1 MDKMKCKYIYIL
13 KIILVVLVVTVTW
26 LVIMPHNTRILGDG
40 YWYDI
45 EGKRVFGPDIDIPPT
60 AKIIKCKR
68 DYVIVEQYPPK
79 YDDAIYEYE
88 YNYPYGRDTT
98 YYWIIYKKEHSFVG
112 PFLRSE
118 LDFILLE
125 RNIQL

>member
-1 MDKMKCKYIYIL
+1 MDKMKCKYIL

-26 LVIMPHNTRILGDG
+26 LVIMPYNTRILGDG

-60 AKIIKCKR
+60 AKIVECTRYYI
-68 DYVIVEQYPPK
+68 IVEQHPK
-79 YDDAIYEYE
+79 PEREDAMYEYE

-98 YYWIIYKKEHSFVG
+98 YYWIIYKKENSFIG
-112 PFLRSE
+112 PFVPSE
-118 LDFILLE
+118 LDSILIE
-125 RNIQL
+125 MDICF

>member
-1 MDKMKCKYIYIL
+1 MDKMKCKYIL

-60 AKIIKCKR
+60 AKIVECTRYYI
-68 DYVIVEQYPPK
+68 IVEQHPK
-79 YDDAIYEYE
+79 PEREDAMYEYE
-88 YNYPYGRDTT
+88 YSYPYGRDTT
-98 YYWIIYKKEHSFVG
+98 YYWIIYKKENSFIG
-112 PFLRSE
+112 PFVPSE
-118 LDFILLE
+118 LDSILIE
-125 RNIQL
+125 MDICF

>member
-1 MDKMKCKYIYIL
+1 MDKMKCKYIL

-60 AKIIKCKR
+60 AKIVECTRYYI
-68 DYVIVEQYPPK
+68 IVEQHPK
-79 YDDAIYEYE
+79 PEREDAMYEYE

-98 YYWIIYKKEHSFVG
+98 YYWIIYKKENSFIG
-112 PFLRSE
+112 PIVPSE
-118 LDFILLE
+118 LDSILIE
-125 RNIQL
+125 MDICF